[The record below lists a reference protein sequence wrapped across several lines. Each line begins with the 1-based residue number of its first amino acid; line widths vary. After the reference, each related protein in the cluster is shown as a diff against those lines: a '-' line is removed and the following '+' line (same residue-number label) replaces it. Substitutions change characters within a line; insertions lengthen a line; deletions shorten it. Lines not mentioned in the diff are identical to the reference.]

1 MKIIFFLFNFF
12 FGIFYSDA
20 ISEETIQQS
29 KFFEINYGRERNSK
43 FGDVINLANGKLEMD
58 QNGRFQLVEIRD
70 NCIKYCLEESIDGHN
85 ITAFWS
91 IYKIR
96 HRDENRGYRYEW
108 KITIRQQRNG
118 RFDGKRSIDKTPGT
132 RSFLVR
138 DQDYPRYF
146 ETTVKQADSKL
157 EKRLFSTHYDR
168 SEHPFN
174 LDYRAQPSQHERV
187 VDNLN
192 TGEYYAKDPSS
203 SSTVKYQIH
212 HTNGQ
217 LQADSANHV
226 HHHYFLN
233 KQEAPIFKTT
243 HFEKVSTFPAHSVH
257 QIHPV
262 HELNSMNF
270 PNHLRGSQIST
281 PRIHNQL
288 DSYGDAITT
297 TSQAPVQFPDSIK
310 FHDDIRPTTYR
321 GHYDDNR
328 ESILEGEIKRN
339 NFEST
344 SNHNQLVSFPV
355 RHANIIPVSHINT
368 TPTSSSYSYNSY
380 SQTSPAIHSH
390 FDKQVLN
397 PIQSPIHSHNQL
409 YWLGQNPQT
418 GFIPSFPFH
427 ENTFSELDPIYHSS
441 FALSTPPALS
451 QTHIPDINTD
461 FHARYVSDLPLRNTG
476 EDLSYDRPTETHQT
490 TSTNTDPSYTTPFN
504 IISTTKHGF
513 GHKDIDESNSY
524 PDSINA
530 QLPPPESGIDVRV
543 PYIETNKSKSRS
555 TRKGYGKKGE
565 KLKLQNDDAS
575 VSVDKSANVEE
586 KTTKKSSLKYKSQR
600 NISTTDKPQSY
611 LPKRPRLRGTDKY
624 KTMSEM
630 MKMSTKKPNIINRRK
645 IMTRKTPTT
654 TTAEPYT
661 VTTDFPDVTT
671 EYDAATTT
679 QIDEEPRTTQSVRK
693 SVSVHISEKVTVVP
707 KKISTKLVKSSKN
720 SEMNKKLNRKAK
732 IIKIEASDEDVGTDY
747 LEQ

>member
-1 MKIIFFLFNFF
+1 M
-12 FGIFYSDA
+12 
-20 ISEETIQQS
+20 
-29 KFFEINYGRERNSK
+29 
-43 FGDVINLANGKLEMD
+43 INLANGKLEMD
-58 QNGRFQLVEIRD
+58 QNGRFQLVEIHD

-108 KITIRQQRNG
+108 KITIRKLRNG
-118 RFDGKRSIDKTPGT
+118 RFDGKRSIDKTLGT

-138 DQDYPRYF
+138 DQDYPKYF
-146 ETTVKQADSKL
+146 ETTAKQTDSKL

-203 SSTVKYQIH
+203 TVKYQIH
-212 HTNGQ
+212 HSNGQ

-243 HFEKVSTFPAHSVH
+243 HFEKVSAFPAHSVH
-257 QIHPV
+257 PIHPV
-262 HELNSMNF
+262 HELNSINF
-270 PNHLRGSQIST
+270 PNHLRSSQIST

-288 DSYGDAITT
+288 DSYGDSITT
-297 TSQAPVQFPDSIK
+297 TSQAPIQFSESIK

-328 ESILEGEIKRN
+328 ESILDGEIKRN

-344 SNHNQLVSFPV
+344 SNHNQLVSFPA
-355 RHANIIPVSHINT
+355 RHASIIPVSHINT
-368 TPTSSSYSYNSY
+368 TPTSSSYSYNIH

-390 FDKQVLN
+390 FDKQIIN
-397 PIQSPIHSHNQL
+397 PIQSPIQSSIHSHQSPIHSHESPIHSHQSPIHSHHQL
-409 YWLGQNPQT
+409 YWLGQSPQT

-441 FALSTPPALS
+441 FTLSTPPALS
-451 QTHIPDINTD
+451 QTHIPEISSEIHDTS
-461 FHARYVSDLPLRNTG
+461 ARFVSDLPLRDTG

-513 GHKDIDESNSY
+513 GLKEIDDSNSY

-543 PYIETNKSKSRS
+543 PYIETNKYKSR
-555 TRKGYGKKGE
+555 TRKGYGKKSE
-565 KLKLQNDDAS
+565 QLKLQNDDAS
-575 VSVDKSANVEE
+575 VSVEKLNSEKIQE
-586 KTTKKSSLKYKSQR
+586 KTTKKSSQKNKSQR
-600 NISTTDKPQSY
+600 NVSSTEKPQSY
-611 LPKRPRLRGTDKY
+611 IPKRPRLRGTDKY
-624 KTMSEM
+624 KTMNEM
-630 MKMSTKKPNIINRRK
+630 MKLSTKKPNTTNRRK
-645 IMTRKTPTT
+645 IAVRKTPTT

-679 QIDEEPRTTQSVRK
+679 FISQIDEEPRTTQSVRK
-693 SVSVHISEKVTVVP
+693 SVSVHISEKVTVNP
-707 KKISTKLVKSSKN
+707 KKISTKLVQSSKK
-720 SEMNKKLNRKAK
+720 SELNKKSNRKAK
-732 IIKIEASDEDVGTDY
+732 IIKIESSDEDGGADY